1 MALTQNKNIMAALLF
16 TGVLVS
22 TFAVMNTATA
32 ASWTLSPAESR
43 LNFISIKKTNVI
55 EVHQF
60 KTFAGNVNVDG
71 KFTLEV
77 DLSSVDT
84 KNEVRDGRMKEFLFE
99 IASFA
104 TATLTGQLDMSE
116 LDAIA
121 EGANTEITVDAQ
133 LDLHGHSQTVA
144 LDLVVTRLVGAK
156 MSVVSLQP
164 VILKVDDF
172 GLVAGVEKLKELAKL
187 PSISQSVPVSFFLT
201 FKFTP

>member
-144 LDLVVTRLVGAK
+144 LDLAVTRLVGAK